1 MCRRRLFWEKML
13 DRRTQEMLE
22 EEEDRQ
28 QRRTDRDRSAE
39 DRDSDANNDRTGT
52 LRTEAAKRSRST
64 RGPQA
69 TPARRSRDTQL
80 PWRRSS
86 GGDKWTSLR
95 EEPAIS
101 VQWVNELPSS
111 CCKGI
116 TFLCVRAS
124 TSDKR
129 TVPLSETGEVMTELN
144 IDDTEMAY
152 VDPSNDRNHDPF
164 HMMPVY
170 NALMKHL
177 KLPKGEH
184 LLLQT
189 QSTSAEV
196 WVAGIGGNKDVRRRA
211 AKLALCGT
219 ANCLR
224 HGRFGT
230 ELLVEHITGVREAKA
245 MREFLDTAVDTMPV
259 LL

>member
-1 MCRRRLFWEKML
+1 MNLSLGFHL
-13 DRRTQEMLE
+13 TE
-22 EEEDRQ
+22 E
-28 QRRTDRDRSAE
+28 
-39 DRDSDANNDRTGT
+39 N
-52 LRTEAAKRSRST
+52 LK
-64 RGPQA
+64 
-69 TPARRSRDTQL
+69 L
-80 PWRRSS
+80 
-86 GGDKWTSLR
+86 
-95 EEPAIS
+95 
-101 VQWVNELPSS
+101 
-111 CCKGI
+111 
-116 TFLCVRAS
+116 
-124 TSDKR
+124 
-129 TVPLSETGEVMTELN
+129 GEVIMELN

-189 QSTSAEV
+189 ERTCAEL

-219 ANCLR
+219 SNCLR

-230 ELLVEHITGVREAKA
+230 ERLVEHINISKA
-245 MREFLDTAVDTMPV
+245 MREFLDTAMDTMPV

>member
-1 MCRRRLFWEKML
+1 
-13 DRRTQEMLE
+13 MLE
-22 EEEDRQ
+22 EKEDRQ
-28 QRRTDRDRSAE
+28 QGRTDRDRSAE
-39 DRDSDANNDRTGT
+39 ERDSDANSDRTGT

-86 GGDKWTSLR
+86 GGDKWTPLR

-124 TSDKR
+124 TSDKK
-129 TVPLSETGEVMTELN
+129 TVPLSETGEVLTELN
-144 IDDTEMAY
+144 IYDTEMPY
-152 VDPSNDRNHDPF
+152 VDPSNDPNHDPF

-177 KLPKGEH
+177 KLKTGEH

-189 QSTSAEV
+189 ERTSAEL

-219 ANCLR
+219 SNCLR

-230 ELLVEHITGVREAKA
+230 ELLVEHITISKA

-259 LL
+259 LS

>member
-1 MCRRRLFWEKML
+1 
-13 DRRTQEMLE
+13 MLE

-39 DRDSDANNDRTGT
+39 DRDSDANSDRTGT

-64 RGPQA
+64 RGPEA

-86 GGDKWTSLR
+86 GGDKWTPLR

-124 TSDKR
+124 TSDKK
-129 TVPLSETGEVMTELN
+129 TVPLSETGEVLTELN
-144 IDDTEMAY
+144 IYDTEMPY
-152 VDPSNDRNHDPF
+152 VDPSNDPNHDPF

-177 KLPKGEH
+177 KLKKGEH

-189 QSTSAEV
+189 ERTSAEL

-219 ANCLR
+219 SNCLR

-230 ELLVEHITGVREAKA
+230 ERLVEHINISKA